1 MARKRS
7 LDGGQD
13 IAEQILDRA
22 ARLFYERGY
31 DATSI
36 RDLAEAT
43 GISSSTL
50 YHHYSNKQEILYAV
64 VHRFMEVFNAAMIPT
79 LRDPGRSP
87 TARLLDAVRLH
98 LEISDAR
105 RAELLRVNHIRAS
118 LNEPQVR
125 ELTRLQWAYQD
136 AVKNAIEEGCAAGEI
151 ATDDVDLCT
160 MAVLDMLNGVR
171 TWFSHS
177 GSLSLNDVVARYT
190 AMVRKMLSRPTP

>member
-7 LDGGQD
+7 LDADQD
-13 IAEQILDRA
+13 VAEQILCRA
-22 ARLFYERGY
+22 AVLFYERGF

-50 YHHYSNKQEILYAV
+50 YHHYRNKQEILYAV
-64 VHRFMEVFNAAMIPT
+64 VHRFMRAFNVAIIPT
-79 LRDPGRSP
+79 LRDTERSP
-87 TARLLDAVRLH
+87 TERLDEAVRLH

-118 LNEPQVR
+118 LNEAQVR

-136 AVKNAIEEGCAAGEI
+136 AVKHVIEEGRAAGEF
-151 ATDDVDLCT
+151 ATDDVDLAT
-160 MAVLDMLNGVR
+160 MALLDMLNGVR
-171 TWFSHS
+171 SWFRHS
-177 GSLSLNDVVARYT
+177 GALSLNDVVARYT
-190 AMVRKMLSRPTP
+190 AMTRKMLAAT

>member
-7 LDGGQD
+7 LDGGQNV
-13 IAEQILDRA
+13 AEQILDRA
-22 ARLFYERGY
+22 ALLFYERGY

-43 GISSSTL
+43 GVSSSTL

-64 VHRFMEVFNAAMIPT
+64 VHRFMQVFNAAIIPA
-79 LRDPGRSP
+79 LRDPGRTP

-105 RAELLRVNHIRAS
+105 RAELLRVNHVRAS
-118 LNEPQVR
+118 LDETQVR

-136 AVKNAIEEGCAAGEI
+136 AVKNAIQEGCAAGEI

-177 GSLSLNDVVARYT
+177 GSLSLNDVVVRYT
-190 AMVRKMLSRPTP
+190 AMVRKMLSTP